1 MKFLITT
8 LAILAFSLSVFSQE
22 FGLESFLE
30 KAEKSSKT
38 YVDTFKNL
46 IAEESKTITN
56 FKKNGDVDNFRSI
69 KSNFIVYQSLKNEH
83 FSEFRTVFEYNGKNV
98 SENDEDVVKF
108 FQKLETSENSEEEF
122 KKVKKQSQRFD
133 GKYLV
138 WGMTLGQD
146 FLLSSDVRKIFVY
159 KLLGKEKFNERDVYA
174 IEYNQKDYSS
184 YILVNPTKNEKKPD
198 RGFQYD
204 TFMPSDFQPT
214 NPRLNGKML
223 LDAETGQM
231 WKNEYEV
238 EIRPQS
244 VAKPIV
250 TNQSSYEY
258 QASKFGILVPKS
270 IVITSFQIFGKP
282 TKSFS
287 FAKLA
292 TMKAEYSKFSSLDS
306 EVKDYVVDKKK

>member
-1 MKFLITT
+1 MKYLFTT
-8 LAILAFSLSVFSQE
+8 FAILAISLSVFSQE
-22 FGLESFLE
+22 FNLESFME

-38 YVDTFKNL
+38 YVETFKNL
-46 IAEESKTITN
+46 IAEESKTITK
-56 FKKNGDVDNFRSI
+56 FEKNGDVDDSRNI
-69 KSNFIVYQSLKNEH
+69 KSNFIVYQSPKDEKY
-83 FSEFRTVFEYNGKNV
+83 SEFRTVFEYNGKNV
-98 SENDEDVVKF
+98 SENNDDVVKF
-108 FQKLETSENSEEEF
+108 FQKLETAENSEEEF

-146 FLLSSDVRKIFVY
+146 FLLGADVRKIFVY
-159 KLLGKEKFNERDVYA
+159 KLLGKEKFNDRDVYS
-174 IEYNQKDYSS
+174 IEYRQKEYSS
-184 YILVNPTKNEKKPD
+184 FILVNPAKKEKKPK

-204 TFMPSDFQPT
+204 TFMSDDFQPT

-238 EIRPQS
+238 EIKPQS
-244 VAKPIV
+244 IANSIV

-258 QASKFGILVPKS
+258 QASKFGILVPKV
-270 IVITSFQIFGKP
+270 IVITSFQILGKP

-287 FAKLA
+287 TAKLA
-292 TMKAEYSKFSSLDS
+292 TMKAEYSKFSRLDS
-306 EVKDYVVDKKK
+306 EVKDYVVDKK